1 MVYFV
6 CFQAFHVSFFV
17 YFSTYLIT
25 HATYCKWKKYS
36 WQQNCDENNVE
47 WKLVLQLEIFFHNF
61 SISCLKTLSDGLFNA
76 FFFLFVSV
84 LDYPCN
90 LLQIDK
96 EFLATKLTSRVMKT
110 TWGGKTEEVVVTN
123 NIQQAESTR
132 DALAKGIYSR
142 IFDFLVEVCT
152 L

>member
-76 FFFLFVSV
+76 FFFCFSTWLPMQLIANRQRIPGHKTYVPCDENDVGWKNWRSCSYKQ
-84 LDYPCN
+84 YP
-90 LLQIDK
+90 
-96 EFLATKLTSRVMKT
+96 TGR
-110 TWGGKTEEVVVTN
+110 
-123 NIQQAESTR
+123 
-132 DALAKGIYSR
+132 IYQR
-142 IFDFLVEVCT
+142 RPG
-152 L
+152 